1 MINANTNAIELTDAE
16 LEQVVGGCGGHERR
30 NDCGDGWDND
40 RDPHRRRRGHQHQQ
54 GWSSFDF
61 SEERH
66 VHRSR
71 SYSDDC

>member
-1 MINANTNAIELTDAE
+1 MINAIENAIELTE
-16 LEQVVGGCGGHERR
+16 EQLEQVVGGCGGYERR
-30 NDCGDGWDND
+30 RDNDCDD
-40 RDPHRRRRGHQHQQ
+40 RDPRRHRRGHQHQH

-71 SYSDDC
+71 SYGDC